1 MKKTLSFEGPR
12 PSSSPVPRRASLRS
26 ASLAFFALA
35 SCAALPAAVPPLGVS
50 NVESDGAASASVAA
64 APDAGPPLVIEPA
77 DGSCKIPAFIFNKAA
92 GPAVIEDVAYGTDD
106 ARQKYDLAL
115 PEEGKP
121 KALVVIIHGGG
132 WTAGGKKLF
141 RPTIRML
148 ATLGY
153 AAASVGYRLASSDSR
168 AFPTGLDDVRCAIRA
183 VEERVGA
190 RKTILIGASAG
201 AHLAAMAAL
210 TRDDPRFDGD
220 CADHTPLRVDGA
232 VLFYAPLSIDRARE
246 RYIPIMRQ
254 AVDELLYGVRRVAMH
269 EVDEDG
275 GDWLARAEAA
285 TPSRYVRPDAPP
297 MLIFQGQ
304 DDPIVP
310 PQDARDFAAVLADA
324 GVPHYLYEVPGWK
337 HGFPVLM
344 RSAGLEATSCTLLR
358 FLDQIASRP

>member
-1 MKKTLSFEGPR
+1 MKKLL
-12 PSSSPVPRRASLRS
+12 ASL
-26 ASLAFFALA
+26 ALA
-35 SCAALPAAVPPLGVS
+35 SCAALPAAIPPLGVS
-50 NVESDGAASASVAA
+50 TSESDAAPVASVAA
-64 APDAGPPLVIEPA
+64 APDAGTLVIEPA
-77 DGSCKIPAFIFNKAA
+77 DGTCKIPAFIFNDAA

-106 ARQKYDLAL
+106 KRQKYDLAL
-115 PEEGKP
+115 PENGKP

-132 WTAGGKKLF
+132 WTAGGKRLF

-168 AFPTGLDDVRCAIRA
+168 AFPTGLGDVRCAIRA
-183 VEERVGA
+183 VEQRVSA
-190 RKTILIGASAG
+190 PKAILIGASAG

-210 TRDDPRFDGD
+210 TRDAPRFDGD

-232 VLFYAPLSIDRARE
+232 ALYYAPLAIDRARE

-254 AVDELLYGVRRVAMH
+254 AVDELLYGVRRVAAH

-285 TPSRYVRPDAPP
+285 TPGRYVRPDAPP
-297 MLIFQGQ
+297 MLIFQGLE
-304 DDPIVP
+304 DPIVP
-310 PQDARDFAAVLADA
+310 PQDARDFAALLANA
-324 GVPHYLYEVPGWK
+324 GVPHLLYEVPGWK

-344 RSAGLEATSCTLLR
+344 RSAGLEAPSCTLLR
-358 FLDQIASRP
+358 FLAQIAAR